1 MIIKNYWRKK
11 SKIMKAEDL
20 VKKDN
25 IIESL
30 YEESDD
36 LKTNNSLFLKALG
49 YISCGSLYSDYGS
62 GGYWSSSR
70 DNRAFAFY
78 LGFYN
83 SFIRMHRI
91 IPSLKFTVRC
101 ITDIKQ

>member
-30 YEESDD
+30 YEEIKRANERGEYR
-36 LKTNNSLFLKALG
+36 L
-49 YISCGSLYSDYGS
+49 SCS
-62 GGYWSSSR
+62 
-70 DNRAFAFY
+70 
-78 LGFYN
+78 
-83 SFIRMHRI
+83 
-91 IPSLKFTVRC
+91 P
-101 ITDIKQ
+101 